1 MDLLNAK
8 KRQIGG
14 AKYSSHKAAGG
25 IVNDIDL
32 SSNSL
37 IPMQPILSTGI
48 PSSNNNTLL
57 RHPMKS
63 MVPTPYEWVP
73 MGPGAEMREY
83 PSSAKGVNFGDVRE
97 YRKKGS
103 NDTII
108 DNPTWSELGDKQQFK
123 YKMQSPK
130 GKNGIK
136 NASGGASTALMD
148 PYSAADDQP
157 RKVFAAGGVKHQA
170 MDDPEF
176 NSVLESLSKK
186 SGINKDW
193 VNRLIH
199 IESGGDSSAHNPHGS
214 ASGIVQMI
222 DSTAKA
228 MGTSAEELRHMTASE
243 QLPFAFKYW
252 NQYKDKIKQPSDLYI
267 ANMYPAALGKS
278 DDYAIGTDQQSRAK
292 LAKLNPAIDVDKDQQ
307 ITVGEI
313 RRWFDPSYKSKMTPP
328 GLPQNLTP
336 SLADMTSYQ
345 KSNRELE
352 IPGKTT
358 LFPVQRTTLP
368 SLNKPL
374 PKTPTTGT
382 RSAGEG
388 IEQDTPN
395 MDDWMQLYNKPDLA
409 GDVNFVSNLFKM

>member
-1 MDLLNAK
+1 MYSHKRKKSTTGNRMDLLNAK

-14 AKYSSHKAAGG
+14 AKYYSHKAADGVKNAEPKITIQSPPEITLTAKDSYVPPNNG
-25 IVNDIDL
+25 FTAGVPGYNTLKVHYD
-32 SSNSL
+32 
-37 IPMQPILSTGI
+37 TAGI
-48 PSSNNNTLL
+48 PTHFVNQIGQV
-57 RHPMKS
+57 M
-63 MVPTPYEWVP
+63 PYSANPVFTKEF
-73 MGPGAEMREY
+73 AY
-83 PSSAKGVNFGDVRE
+83 PAKKYSA
-97 YRKKGS
+97 
-103 NDTII
+103 
-108 DNPTWSELGDKQQFK
+108 
-123 YKMQSPK
+123 PK
-130 GKNGIK
+130 GRNGIK

-148 PYSAADDQP
+148 PYSADDDQP

-199 IESGGDSSAHNPHGS
+199 IESGGDPSAHNPHGS

-222 DSTAKA
+222 DATAKA